1 MSDLAVRWAD
11 LDGCDPTGFG
21 RLLSVDELERA
32 ARLRFERDRSRFV
45 AARGL
50 LRALLGEHLGLDAA
64 LIEFDYGEHGKPRL
78 REQTGLRFNL
88 SHSGSLLVLAL
99 CEGREVGVDVE
110 AIRDEIAA
118 ESIAGRFLP
127 AEIATEVERLS
138 GSARTEAFFRGWVR
152 QEAYAKACGA
162 GLELVGHSPDPE
174 RWSVVDLHLAPGYAA
189 ALAVEGDSLLDRG
202 EQPVADV
209 ARIVDAS
216 AKVGQAIELLP
227 AGTPEPAG

>member
-11 LDGCDPTGFG
+11 LDGCDPFDFG
-21 RLLSVDELERA
+21 QLLSADELERA

-50 LRALLGEHLGLDAA
+50 LRTLLGEHLGIDAA

-78 REQTGLRFNL
+78 RDHAGLRFNL

-127 AEIATEVERLS
+127 AEIAIEVERLS

-152 QEAYAKACGA
+152 QEAYAKARGA
-162 GLELVGHSPDPE
+162 GLELVGQSPYPQH
-174 RWSVVDLHLAPGYAA
+174 WSIVDLDLAPGHAA
-189 ALAVEGDSLLDRG
+189 ALAIESDPVLDRG
-202 EQPVADV
+202 EQPVADI
-209 ARIVDAS
+209 ARVVDAS
-216 AKVGQAIELLP
+216 AKVGQAVELLS